1 MSRAVH
7 ATKSGGGGTPSNAP
21 LERHLSIDAQLRL
34 LVPGKVSDD
43 DKLIEYDALLVDRFL
58 DILQDSHGHK
68 LRELVLIILSFS
80 IGAIKKTEVLA
91 EFYGFVVSY
100 AC

>member
-7 ATKSGGGGTPSNAP
+7 ASKSVGGGLPTIPT
-21 LERHLSIDAQLRL
+21 LERHQSIDAQLRL

-43 DKLIEYDALLVDRFL
+43 DKLVEYDALLVDRFL

-68 LRELVLIILSFS
+68 LRELVLFI
-80 IGAIKKTEVLA
+80 VL
-91 EFYGFVVSY
+91 
-100 AC
+100 

>member
-7 ATKSGGGGTPSNAP
+7 ATKSGGECKTNNAP
-21 LERHLSIDAQLRL
+21 LERHLSIDAHLRL

-43 DKLIEYDALLVDRFL
+43 DKLVEYDALLVDRFL

-68 LRELVLIILSFS
+68 LRELVLFHRSLREPEKL
-80 IGAIKKTEVLA
+80 GVLVQ
-91 EFYGFVVSY
+91 FMVL
-100 AC
+100 